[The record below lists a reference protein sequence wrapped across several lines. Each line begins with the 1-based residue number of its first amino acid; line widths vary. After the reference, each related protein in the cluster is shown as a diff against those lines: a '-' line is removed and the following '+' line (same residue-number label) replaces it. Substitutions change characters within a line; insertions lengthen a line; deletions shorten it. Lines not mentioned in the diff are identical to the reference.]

1 MNYDVMT
8 DAEIRLRCL
17 EAAVKSKQKGTTP
30 AANIGRAK
38 SFYRAITGREWVNTP
53 QDHVR

>member
-1 MNYDVMT
+1 MT

-17 EAAVKSKQKGTTP
+17 EAAVKASSKGITP
-30 AANIGRAK
+30 SQAVTKAK
-38 SFYRAITGREWVNTP
+38 AFYRAITGREWVDTP